1 MSDDGG
7 SIPAPSDGMPLDEAS
22 GISKGSEIGE
32 GYEVK
37 GDEVEVEESAK
48 VEEECDQK

>member
-1 MSDDGG
+1 
-7 SIPAPSDGMPLDEAS
+7 MPLDEAS

-37 GDEVEVEESAK
+37 GDEVEESADATDC
-48 VEEECDQK
+48 VEAAGISESLEVAEG